1 MSTVLPDALIAS
13 VLDASAAADQN
24 QQLSGALSL
33 VSFTRLQDMLQ
44 STDGE
49 VSLKLNFQRDETNR
63 ILLDCEISGT
73 LPLQCQRCLGGV
85 SQSVDLK
92 SSLMLVDKHGVDKHG
107 VDKHGVDKH
116 GVDKLGIDRRRVDE
130 NSGEADTIEDRE
142 IVVCNPARL
151 DVVNLVVDEILLGI
165 PFAPG
170 HEEGDSDCIKIDES
184 TRIGDSQNAFAGLK
198 DLLGSG

>member
-13 VLDASAAADQN
+13 VLDASAAADKN

-92 SSLMLVDKHGVDKHG
+92 SSLILA
-107 VDKHGVDKH
+107 DKH